1 MVLSSTGSNSSD
13 ATTCGMVLL
22 FIPKGLASLLLST
35 PKEPVLLFSRSSNS
49 LRRVLS
55 EGNSLRRGGPPPA
68 SRNDHDMSKVITIIS
83 MTGLVLEDEI

>member
-22 FIPKGLASLLLST
+22 FIPKGLAS
-35 PKEPVLLFSRSSNS
+35 
-49 LRRVLS
+49 
-55 EGNSLRRGGPPPA
+55 EGNSLRRGVPPPG

-83 MTGLVLEDEI
+83 MTGLVLADEI